1 MLIYRSVSVG
11 DESKDLFDDRNKAED
26 SWSDDD
32 LFEDDSFIIKATQVE
47 NVLTCNK
54 RKLDQHTPDEP
65 PVKSV
70 KYCETKK
77 TVKCTVPSLSTAR
90 FTCLNSKPSPFK
102 KHRSFNDRH
111 EYEKSQERNN
121 NFKVQYNTRQSVD
134 KQSNTCLSHHKQS
147 NTCISVHK
155 QSNGN
160 TSQQHHSRS
169 TIQSAVSS
177 KPNTL
182 IGSKQCVLPSTKPYN
197 NTVSKPTCS
206 TITTSKSNS
215 LHVSK
220 PNGVPSCKRSN
231 VEISKQYKI
240 SASKQIE
247 TPSPIL
253 CTSNNAKNCAISSS
267 NQTVC
272 TTPSC
277 TSVAVRQSFVN
288 TKATYTTSFSK
299 PYMTSS
305 SKQSANN
312 TEQTCTNISAT
323 TSKKI
328 MTNQCI
334 SKTVYDPKRINSVKT
349 NNCVNEKKDMEPSS
363 ELKPS
368 GSRRTSASFDTSLSD
383 DILCQLV
390 EPDEILDSQIPV
402 CTNTK
407 STSHI
412 DDALSF
418 FHEEPKSKV
427 KQSDFYKDSIK
438 TENGNDNL
446 CLKRSLDKNTKTMVR
461 PSVNQSKYGANS
473 PGLHSQQNCHNSSKG
488 FQTNNQKIFDKQ
500 KTPSSLENKVHDI
513 LKPGVLIKQEVG
525 IMGNQFN
532 ETNASDNRQSD
543 TNSNVNT
550 RLFSKGCRTN
560 VKKEQNIDSQC
571 SINVEKQKSEKT
583 YSFKSKIPRN
593 GTSVVSATKTE
604 TEVNG
609 NIYFLFCNIF
619 ASFYNYRYYL

>member
-54 RKLDQHTPDEP
+54 RKLDQHTHEP
-65 PVKSV
+65 PVKSG
-70 KYCETKK
+70 KYCETQKK
-77 TVKCTVPSLSTAR
+77 VKCTIPSLSTAR
-90 FTCLNSKPSPFK
+90 FTRLNSKPSPFK

-134 KQSNTCLSHHKQS
+134 KQSNTC
-147 NTCISVHK
+147 ISGHK
-155 QSNGN
+155 QSNG
-160 TSQQHHSRS
+160 TFLQQYHSRS

-177 KPNTL
+177 KPNTF
-182 IGSKQCVLPSTKPYN
+182 IGSKQCVVPSTKPYN

-206 TITTSKSNS
+206 TITTSKSHS

-231 VEISKQYKI
+231 VEMSKQYKI

-247 TPSPIL
+247 TPSSIL
-253 CTSNNAKNCAISSS
+253 YTSNNVKNCAISS

-272 TTPSC
+272 TTPS
-277 TSVAVRQSFVN
+277 SVAIRQSSVN
-288 TKATYTTSFSK
+288 TKATYTASFSK
-299 PYMTSS
+299 PYTTSS
-305 SKQSANN
+305 SKQSAN
-312 TEQTCTNISAT
+312 TEQTCTDISAT
-323 TSKKI
+323 TSTKS
-328 MTNQCI
+328 MTKQCI
-334 SKTVYDPKRINSVKT
+334 SKTIYDSKRINSVKT
-349 NNCVNEKKDMEPSS
+349 DNCVYENKGMEPSS
-363 ELKPS
+363 GFKPS

-412 DDALSF
+412 DDVLSF

-427 KQSDFYKDSIK
+427 KQSDFHKDSIK
-438 TENGNDNL
+438 TENENDNL
-446 CLKRSLDKNTKTMVR
+446 CAKRSLIKNTITMVK
-461 PSVNQSKYGANS
+461 PSANQSKYGANS
-473 PGLHSQQNCHNSSKG
+473 SGLHSRQNCNTSSKG
-488 FQTNNQKIFDKQ
+488 FQINNQISMVMSDKQ
-500 KTPSSLENKVHDI
+500 KTPSLLENKMDDR
-513 LKPGVLIKQEVG
+513 LKPCVLIKQEVS
-525 IMGNQFN
+525 IMGNKFN
-532 ETNASDNRQSD
+532 ETNAIDNHQSD
-543 TNSNVNT
+543 INNYVNT
-550 RLFSKGCRTN
+550 SSFSKGCGTN
-560 VKKEQNIDSQC
+560 VKKKQNVDYQC
-571 SINVEKQKSEKT
+571 NTNVEKEKSEKT
-583 YSFKSKIPRN
+583 YSFKPKTLRN
-593 GTSVVSATKTE
+593 GTAVVSATKTE

-609 NIYFLFCNIF
+609 NTNKCIYFLFCNIF
-619 ASFYNYRYYL
+619 AYRYFLLLIK